1 MSNPLISV
9 IVPVYNGQ
17 DYVINCIESIEKQTY
32 APLEIIVVNDGSTD
46 DTKNV
51 LEGFIS
57 VSNYDNIQ
65 LIELND
71 LGVSAARNVGIRA
84 ANGELISFV
93 DADDRLMPDTISKL
107 YDALIANEA
116 DVAGCKFTM
125 WSDENEWKQILS
137 NNSVVSPDPHI
148 LAKQENSEQCFTSKE
163 YLSSQLLNGNSRCW
177 SKLYKRSS
185 LCASSESLH
194 SDKVSFMEG
203 LTIGEDML
211 FLCDLLPHVNKWVEI
226 DYPGYGYFQNPKG
239 AMYRP
244 FTTKYL
250 DQIRCWELVRE
261 RAMKMDSSVEAAVTR
276 NLLMGI
282 MLVIG
287 KMAVLP
293 QKERSS
299 FKEVIANIHSKL
311 NTEIKNKEAFKMLPF
326 GYKLKTTLFKVCP
339 SLYLW
344 LYSFH

>member
-17 DYVINCIESIEKQTY
+17 DYIINCIESIEKQTY
-32 APLEIIVVNDGSTD
+32 APLEIIVVNDGSID

-71 LGVSAARNVGIRA
+71 LGVSAARNAGIRA

-125 WSDENEWKQILS
+125 WSDENEWKQILA
-137 NNSVVSPDPHI
+137 NNSVVSPDSATPEKTH
-148 LAKQENSEQCFTSKE
+148 ESEHCYISKK
-163 YLSSQLLNGNSRCW
+163 YLSSELLKGNSRCW
-177 SKLYKRSS
+177 SKLYKHSL
-185 LCASSESLH
+185 LCASSESIH
-194 SDKVSFMEG
+194 SDIVFFMEG

-226 DYPGYGYFQNPKG
+226 DYPGYGYYQNPKG

-244 FTTKYL
+244 FTIKYL

-261 RAMKMDSSVEAAVTR
+261 RAVKMDSSVAAYVTR

-287 KMAVLP
+287 KMAALP

-299 FKEVIANIHSKL
+299 YKDVITNIHSKL
-311 NTEIKNKEAFKMLPF
+311 VIEIKNKGAYKMLPLD
-326 GYKLKTTLFKVCP
+326 YKLKTTLFKVCP

-344 LYSFH
+344 LYSFR